1 MSEQNMI
8 PASEMQIT
16 GDKKATFISDE
27 SYNTLNSSLTS
38 TLPLRNTIAS
48 LLGLTNDWSNQLV
61 GGQGNQ
67 SWQVGAQ
74 ILKDGAFAALSEE
87 YKDNIVQEAANGEN
101 KGSFHMRKVEK
112 IIFGANGDNKES
124 DVLPLIEEI
133 SNAIKENKLEEL
145 QSKIV
150 AKAKVFSNKA
160 AKTTVDDA
168 TIEKVAKAYFGNY
181 VNAAR
186 ISSLVKSELANKNIL
201 KKIIHLQNIKVN
213 KLLTN

>member
-67 SWQVGAQ
+67 PWQVGAQ

-87 YKDNIVQEAANGEN
+87 YNDNIVQEAANGEN

-150 AKAKVFSNKA
+150 AKAKKPF
-160 AKTTVDDA
+160 
-168 TIEKVAKAYFGNY
+168 
-181 VNAAR
+181 
-186 ISSLVKSELANKNIL
+186 
-201 KKIIHLQNIKVN
+201 QIKQQ
-213 KLLTN
+213 KQQ